1 MSKIYQKKNRSIKNR
16 VKGRLGGFTLIELL
30 VVVLIIGILAAI
42 AVPQYKRAVAKARI
56 VEIQTTLNAVSKGA
70 EAYYLANGYVENTEN
85 LPELL
90 DIDVTKM
97 LTCSGMTCRSKDGQV
112 SYSFFGGSS
121 GYYLLTATF
130 MTEAG
135 NPYSVITMQSI
146 FRGGKWT
153 NYCIASS
160 MSPFSQ
166 GLCNSLKGTWLKN
179 D

>member
-1 MSKIYQKKNRSIKNR
+1 MKNVTMS
-16 VKGRLGGFTLIELL
+16 RLGGFTLIELL

-56 VEIQTTLNAVSKGA
+56 VEIQTTLNAVSKGV

-97 LTCSGMTCRSKDGQV
+97 LTCSGTDCRSKDGQV
-112 SYSFFGGSS
+112 WYSFNGSS
-121 GYYLLTATF
+121 SSYYLYATF
-130 MTEAG
+130 VPEAG

>member
-1 MSKIYQKKNRSIKNR
+1 MKNITMS
-16 VKGRLGGFTLIELL
+16 RLGGFTLIELL

-56 VEIQTTLNAVSKGA
+56 VEIQTTLNAVSKGV

-97 LTCSGMTCRSKDGQV
+97 LTCSGMHCTSKDGQLN
-112 SYSFFGGSS
+112 YSFFGGSS
-121 GYYLLTATF
+121 GYYLYVTF
-130 MTEAG
+130 VPEAG

-146 FRGGKWT
+146 FDGKWT

-166 GLCNSLKGTWLKN
+166 GLCNSLKGSWLKN

>member
-1 MSKIYQKKNRSIKNR
+1 MKNITMS
-16 VKGRLGGFTLIELL
+16 RLGGFTLIELL

-56 VEIQTTLNAVSKGA
+56 VEIQTTLNAVSKGV

-97 LTCSGMTCRSKDGQV
+97 LTCSGTSCRSKDGQLI
-112 SYSFFGGSS
+112 YDFLGRSS
-121 GYYLLTATF
+121 SYYLACTF
-130 MTEAG
+130 VPEAG
-135 NPYSVITMQSI
+135 NPTSVIAMDSVFT
-146 FRGGKWT
+146 GGKWT
-153 NYCIASS
+153 NYCFAASYS
-160 MSPFSQ
+160 SPFSQ
-166 GLCNSLKGTWLKN
+166 SLCDSLKGSWLKN

>member
-1 MSKIYQKKNRSIKNR
+1 MKNITMS
-16 VKGRLGGFTLIELL
+16 RLGGFTLIELL

-56 VEIQTTLNAVSKGA
+56 VEIQTTLNAVSKGV
-70 EAYYLANGYVENTEN
+70 EAYYLANGYVDAEN

-97 LTCSGMTCRSKDGQV
+97 LTCSGTSCRSKDGQV
-112 SYSFFGGSS
+112 WYSFSGSS
-121 GYYLLTATF
+121 SSYFLYANFLP
-130 MTEAG
+130 EAD
-135 NPYSVITMQSI
+135 NPYSVITMQSV
-146 FRGGKWT
+146 FKEGKWT
-153 NYCIASS
+153 NYCVASS

-166 GLCNSLKGTWLKN
+166 GLCNSLKGSWLKN

>member
-1 MSKIYQKKNRSIKNR
+1 MKNVTMS
-16 VKGRLGGFTLIELL
+16 RLGGFTLIELL

-42 AVPQYKRAVAKARI
+42 AVPQYKKAVAKARM
-56 VEIQTTLNAVSKGA
+56 VEIQTTLNAVSKGV
-70 EAYYLANGYVENTEN
+70 EAYYLANGYVDAEN

-97 LTCSGMTCRSKDGQV
+97 LTCSGTSCRSKDGQV
-112 SYSFFGGSS
+112 WYSFSGGSS
-121 GYYLLTATF
+121 SYALFATF
-130 MTEAG
+130 LSEAD
-135 NPYSVITMQSI
+135 NPYSVITMNSM
-146 FRGGKWT
+146 FKGGKWT
-153 NYCIASS
+153 NYCTASS